1 MTFKYSPLPLRI
13 TFGYSEARKKKTA
26 RQTKSLRKKER
37 EKGVTVQA
45 QIPSTVLPRDVTN
58 ALFVWFCFGF
68 FFFLRSEGA

>member
-13 TFGYSEARKKKTA
+13 TLRLLGGQKKKPA